1 MPGPTSTRLLVGG
14 ARGEME
20 RPGTSVVVAAQPFV
34 EKRALLGVA
43 AGGSHVA
50 AGARSEHG
58 GWVACGAGHFVH
70 LRWKIRGSG
79 TCAASHLEL
88 PVGAA
93 AGEGARARPPACS
106 GPPRSLGCWRPRPRG
121 GLLSVSG
128 RATGGLQPEP
138 GVLVAAVLA
147 RSRYRQKAR
156 NMEPPDCQAGCA
168 LAA

>member
-1 MPGPTSTRLLVGG
+1 
-14 ARGEME
+14 
-20 RPGTSVVVAAQPFV
+20 
-34 EKRALLGVA
+34 
-43 AGGSHVA
+43 
-50 AGARSEHG
+50 
-58 GWVACGAGHFVH
+58 VACGAGHFVH
-70 LRWKIRGSG
+70 WQWKLEIRGSG

-106 GPPRSLGCWRPRPRG
+106 GPPGSLGCWRPRPRG

-128 RATGGLQPEP
+128 RATSRLQPEP

-156 NMEPPDCQAGCA
+156 NMEPPHYQAGCA
-168 LAA
+168 LAARARVCRTWSLPASPAETELH